1 VGSNSAI
8 LAVARPTPNEFLAG
22 RTPTFIVGTTGD
34 DRADRAIAAQ
44 ARLVRDSVFPQSA
57 IVADT
62 DLPAAADAWPAVAVV
77 YGGPHVNAVMARLA
91 PCLPFQL
98 GAGHLALGGA
108 SYDRDDL
115 AIVTVL
121 PARAASGSCPGHPEL
136 LLYAGTGTPGI
147 EEINAGTVT
156 RGGEPLVIGDGL
168 GRLRGGRW
176 EAGAAVLEPEVA
188 RPAWT
193 HVVREVGGVK
203 VDAAFL
209 GEPPEAAI
217 AACERAI
224 TAALTRLELRGDG
237 LTMTIYLHADREAKR
252 AATGN
257 AGDGHA
263 VPFARA
269 LHVIAGNTPAAL
281 LSLVTH
287 EATHVLLPQTWG
299 PAGSAMMGEG
309 VAVWTSGKYQGRT
322 LADWRASLGANRPSI
337 ADLLG
342 KFRAFPEP
350 TTYPASALVV
360 ETIVATVGLA
370 GLRDHLYGA
379 PASTWGDAVTAA
391 GTTLDALSR

>member
-1 VGSNSAI
+1 
-8 LAVARPTPNEFLAG
+8 LAVARPTPNEFLTG
-22 RTPTFIVGTTGD
+22 RAPTFIVGTAGD
-34 DRADRAIAAQ
+34 DRADRATAGQ
-44 ARLVRDSVFPQSA
+44 ARLLRDTLFPRSA

-62 DLPAAADAWPAVAVV
+62 DVPAAPDAWPAVPVI

-91 PCLPFQL
+91 PCLPFEL

-108 SYDRDDL
+108 TYDRADL

-147 EEINAGTVT
+147 EEINNRAVT
-156 RGGEPLVIGDGL
+156 RGGEPLVIADGL

-176 EAGAAVLEPEVA
+176 EGGAAVLEPEAA

-193 HVVREVGGVK
+193 HAALEVGGVA

-209 GEPPEAAI
+209 GARPDAAI
-217 AACERAI
+217 AVCEKAI
-224 TAALTRLELRGDG
+224 AAALARLELRGEG
-237 LTMTIYLHADREAKR
+237 LAMTIYLHADREAKR
-252 AATGN
+252 AATGD

-263 VPFARA
+263 VPYARA

-281 LSLVTH
+281 ESLVTH
-287 EATHVLLPQTWG
+287 EATHILLPQTWG
-299 PAGSAMMGEG
+299 PAGTSMMGEG
-309 VAVWTSGKYQGRT
+309 VAVWTSGRYQGRT
-322 LADWRASLGANRPSI
+322 LADWRSALGATRPPI
-337 ADLLG
+337 AELLTG
-342 KFRAFPEP
+342 FRKLPEP

-360 ETIVATVGLA
+360 EAIVATVGLA

-379 PASTWGDAVTAA
+379 PASTWPDAVAAA